1 MQHNY
6 EDIVV
11 GAAARI
17 YVSIKNDV
25 GLAADPGALRLK
37 TKSPSGVLTTFTYN
51 VGVVIVKSAVGEYY
65 ANVPMTAAGKWA
77 YRWES
82 DAPNAGAD
90 EGWISVKKSVVI

>member
-17 YVSIKNDV
+17 VVSIKNDV
-25 GLAADPGALRLK
+25 GVAADPGALRLK
-37 TKSPSGVLTTFTYN
+37 TKSPAGTVTTYTYL
-51 VGVVIVKSAVGEYY
+51 VGTVIVKDAVGEYH
-65 ANVPMTAAGKWA
+65 ANVPMTEAGSWA

-90 EGWISVKKSVVI
+90 EGRISVKKSIVI

>member
-1 MQHNY
+1 MQHNF

-17 YVSIKNDV
+17 GVSIKNAT
-25 GLAADPGALRLK
+25 GIAADPSALRLK
-37 TKSPSGVLTTFTYN
+37 TKSPSGTLVTYTYLTGT
-51 VGVVIVKSAVGEYY
+51 VIVKSAVGEYY
-65 ANVPMTAAGKWA
+65 ANVTMIEAGNWT

-90 EGWISVKKSVVI
+90 EGRITVKKSIVI